1 MAPTV
6 ESHGRR
12 IILESD
18 PYVGSW
24 RRKQAEKGIDVLTET
39 CLKKKKKKL
48 DQPRCSKDIESSKA
62 RKMAREMVT
71 IRFDESVLFRGNK
84 IKYIVF
90 INLSVLI
97 IKLLEETCP

>member
-39 CLKKKKKKL
+39 CLKKKKKKIG
-48 DQPRCSKDIESSKA
+48 SAS
-62 RKMAREMVT
+62 
-71 IRFDESVLFRGNK
+71 
-84 IKYIVF
+84 
-90 INLSVLI
+90 
-97 IKLLEETCP
+97 LLERY

>member
-39 CLKKKKKKL
+39 CLKKKKKKIGSASL
-48 DQPRCSKDIESSKA
+48 LERYWKLESSKDGSRDGYDTIW
-62 RKMAREMVT
+62 RK
-71 IRFDESVLFRGNK
+71 RFVSWKQDK
-84 IKYIVF
+84 IYRF
-90 INLSVLI
+90 Y
-97 IKLLEETCP
+97 

>member
-24 RRKQAEKGIDVLTET
+24 RRKQAQKGIIVTLQFIQMDNSRIFV
-39 CLKKKKKKL
+39 
-48 DQPRCSKDIESSKA
+48 SFA
-62 RKMAREMVT
+62 RQMR
-71 IRFDESVLFRGNK
+71 
-84 IKYIVF
+84 
-90 INLSVLI
+90 
-97 IKLLEETCP
+97 